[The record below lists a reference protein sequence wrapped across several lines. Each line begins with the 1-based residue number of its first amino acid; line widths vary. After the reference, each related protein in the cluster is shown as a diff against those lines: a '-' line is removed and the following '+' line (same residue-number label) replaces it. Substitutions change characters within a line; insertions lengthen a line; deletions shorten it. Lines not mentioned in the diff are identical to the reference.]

1 VKVPHVDQD
10 LCVGCGTCVAL
21 CPEMFELL
29 PEGKS
34 SVIKEEGG
42 CDLDLVVSSCPVQA
56 ISLIEK

>member
-1 VKVPHVDQD
+1 
-10 LCVGCGTCVAL
+10 
-21 CPEMFELL
+21 MFELL